1 MISGL
6 YDCTVACLCNVTEL
20 RYFNLA
26 TLCRQ
31 NIVIFQHHEIGG
43 FLVKQD
49 RNSAALAAELLKAA
63 KEPLPL
69 PEKQSASVIAM
80 PQRTESE
87 ATPPV
92 KVAETEASAPA
103 EARRAKKPA
112 KGKTVVET
120 VAITL
125 RPSRELLN
133 DYTMAAAERTK
144 TMGKVISAQEIMLE
158 VLERGR
164 SKIQK

>member
-1 MISGL
+1 MISEL
-6 YDCTVACLCNVTEL
+6 YDGAVARQHNVTQL
-20 RYFNLA
+20 RYFNLV
-26 TLCRQ
+26 TLCHQ
-31 NIVIFQHHEIGG
+31 NIVISQHHDIGG
-43 FLVKQD
+43 LLMKQD

-92 KVAETEASAPA
+92 EVAETEASAPA
-103 EARRAKKPA
+103 DARRAKKPA
-112 KGKTVVET
+112 KGKTVVEK

-144 TMGKVISAQEIMLE
+144 TTGKVISAQEIMLE

>member
-1 MISGL
+1 MISEL
-6 YDCTVACLCNVTEL
+6 YDGAVARQHNVTQL
-20 RYFNLA
+20 RYFNLV
-26 TLCRQ
+26 TLCHQ
-31 NIVIFQHHEIGG
+31 NIVISQHHDIGG
-43 FLVKQD
+43 LLMKQD

-69 PEKQSASVIAM
+69 PEKQSAAVIAI
-80 PQRTESE
+80 PHGT
-87 ATPPV
+87 
-92 KVAETEASAPA
+92 ETEAAAAVENPETEGAPPV
-103 EARRAKKPA
+103 EARRSKKAA
-112 KGKTVVET
+112 KGRTVLET

-144 TMGKVISAQEIMLE
+144 ATGKVISAQEIMLE